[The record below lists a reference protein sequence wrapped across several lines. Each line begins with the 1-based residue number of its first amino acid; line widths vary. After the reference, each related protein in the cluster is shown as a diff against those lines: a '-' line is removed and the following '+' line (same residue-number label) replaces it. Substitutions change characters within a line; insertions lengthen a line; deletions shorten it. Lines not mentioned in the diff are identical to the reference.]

1 MNKDKYRLD
10 RYGCALLA
18 LGWTAGASAELELI
32 PYGSAQYV
40 YYSNV
45 FEVSGRDEAIAQ
57 NGTDERDDTALRY
70 TAGAEASA
78 TFGQQRL
85 HVQAE
90 ASRVDYDTYTQL
102 DHNEHL
108 IDGGL
113 DWKLASTVDG
123 VVGYRQERRLASL
136 SDLDTSERR
145 LQTDRTGRATVNVN
159 VTPVWRVETG
169 AEIYESELPLTGAPE
184 FQLEEKR
191 GSLGVKYGGLAQ
203 VAIGA
208 LTEYIDGEYSGVP
221 FASSYKEKALKLTL
235 DYVLSGI
242 STFKAQ
248 AGVVERK
255 DDNAPPG
262 DDGTQGFT
270 GLLAYDREISG
281 KTRLHTQVYRRLSS
295 YDAGANTLTDTGA
308 LAGVS
313 WQVTPKALVNA
324 NYRYVRSDF
333 ESGTPDNLG
342 REDRLNAVALDL
354 TYELLQWLSLRPFA
368 EYRDRESNL
377 PDASYNAAVVGL
389 ELRARFQ

>member
-1 MNKDKYRLD
+1 MNKDKYRFD
-10 RYGCALLA
+10 RYSCALLA
-18 LGWTAGASAELELI
+18 LGWSAAAGAELELI

-45 FEVSGRDEAIAQ
+45 FEVSGREEAIAQ
-57 NGTDERDDTALRY
+57 NGTDERDDTAMRY

-85 HVQAE
+85 HVQAQ
-90 ASRVDYDTYTQL
+90 ASRVDYDTFTQL

-108 IDGGL
+108 VDGGL
-113 DWKLASTVDG
+113 DWKAGSTVDG

-145 LQTDRTGRATVNVN
+145 LQTDRTGRATLNVN
-159 VTPVWRVETG
+159 VTPAWRVETG
-169 AEIYESELPLTGAPE
+169 AEIYETELPLTGAPE
-184 FQLEEKR
+184 FELEEKR

-203 VAIGA
+203 VAVGA
-208 LTEYIDGEYSGVP
+208 LAEYIDGEYSGVP

-242 STFKAQ
+242 STFKVQ

-262 DDGTQGFT
+262 DDGTRGFT

-281 KTRLHTQVYRRLSS
+281 KTKLYSQVYRRLDS

-308 LAGVS
+308 LVGVS
-313 WQVTPKALVNA
+313 WQATPRILVNT
-324 NYRYVRSDF
+324 NYQHTRSDF
-333 ESGTPDNLG
+333 ESGTPGNIG
-342 REDRLNAVALDL
+342 REDRLHAVTLDV

-377 PDASYNAAVVGL
+377 PDASYNAAVAGI

>member
-1 MNKDKYRLD
+1 MNKHKYRLD
-10 RYGCALLA
+10 RYGCALIA
-18 LGWTAGASAELELI
+18 LGWSAGAGAELELI

-90 ASRVDYDTYTQL
+90 ASRVDYDTFTQL

-113 DWKLASTVDG
+113 DWKLGSTVDG
-123 VVGYRQERRLASL
+123 GVGYRQERRLASL
-136 SDLDTSERR
+136 ADLDTSERR

-159 VTPVWRVETG
+159 VTPSWRVETG
-169 AEIYESELPLTGAPE
+169 AEIYQTELPLTGAPE
-184 FQLEEKR
+184 FELEEKR

-203 VAIGA
+203 VAVGVLA
-208 LTEYIDGEYSGVP
+208 EYTDGEYSGVP
-221 FASSYKEKALKLTL
+221 FASSYKEKALQLTL

-248 AGVVERK
+248 AGVVERE
-255 DDNAPPG
+255 DDDAPPG

-270 GLLAYDREISG
+270 GLLAYDREISV
-281 KTRLHTQVYRRLSS
+281 KTKLHTQVYRRLDS

-308 LAGVS
+308 LVGLS
-313 WQVTPKALVNA
+313 WQATPKILVKTQ
-324 NYRYVRSDF
+324 YQYVRSDF
-333 ESGTPDNLG
+333 ESGTPGNIG
-342 REDRLNAVALDL
+342 REDRLSAATLDL
-354 TYELLQWLSLRPFA
+354 TYELLQWLSVRPFA

-377 PDASYNAAVVGL
+377 PDASYNAAVAGL

>member
-10 RYGCALLA
+10 RYGCALIA
-18 LGWTAGASAELELI
+18 LGWSAGAGAELELI

-90 ASRVDYDTYTQL
+90 GSRVDYDTFTQL

-108 IDGGL
+108 VDGGL
-113 DWKLASTVDG
+113 DWKLGSTVDG

-136 SDLDTSERR
+136 ADLDTSERR

-159 VTPVWRVETG
+159 VTPSWRVETG
-169 AEIYESELPLTGAPE
+169 AEIYKTELPLTGAPE
-184 FQLEEKR
+184 FELEEKR

-203 VAIGA
+203 VAVGVLA
-208 LTEYIDGEYSGVP
+208 EYTDGEYSGVP
-221 FASSYKEKALKLTL
+221 FASSYDEKALQLTL

-248 AGVVERK
+248 AGVVERE
-255 DDNAPPG
+255 DDDAPPG
-262 DDGTQGFT
+262 DDGTRGFT
-270 GLLAYDREISG
+270 GLIAYDREISV
-281 KTRLHTQVYRRLSS
+281 KTKLHTQVYRRLDS

-308 LAGVS
+308 LVGVS
-313 WQVTPKALVNA
+313 WQATPKILVKTQ
-324 NYRYVRSDF
+324 YQYVRSDF
-333 ESGTPDNLG
+333 ESGTPGNIG
-342 REDRLNAVALDL
+342 REDRLSAATLDL
-354 TYELLQWLSLRPFA
+354 TYELLQWLSVRPFA

-377 PDASYNAAVVGL
+377 PDASYNAAVAGL